1 MQEYSFYYS
10 EILTNK
16 AWIQAESIE
25 DARIMLEQ
33 IQDGKLEIS
42 KVIDDSSV
50 LKNYELEIAVD
61 SLQTVEALR

>member
-1 MQEYSFYYS
+1 MEEYSFYYS
-10 EILTNK
+10 EIVTHK

>member
-33 IQDGKLEIS
+33 IQDGKLEIV
-42 KVIDDSSV
+42 KATDDSSV
-50 LKNYELEIAVD
+50 PKNYELEIDLD
-61 SLQTVEALR
+61 SLRTVEVPR